1 MTTLVKQKPVS
12 LNKIALQRS
21 LCKED
26 YYYFVQTF
34 WDEVCKED
42 PVWNWHIRILCN
54 EIQKVCERIIAGHPK
69 RYDLIINVPPG
80 TTKSLLCSIMLLP
93 WLWTRMPSFR
103 FLGGSFN
110 AELALDFGNKA
121 RRLIRSDQYQEM
133 FPEIQIRDDQDTK
146 GYFANTLGGERYST
160 STGASII
167 GKHFHLHIID
177 DPINPKGA
185 RSILELKEANLWMSE
200 AVAQRCVN
208 RAITALILVMQ
219 RLGLDDP
226 SGIRLA
232 RTGGTPIRHICL
244 PAEVSDDVRP
254 LVLRNKY
261 KNGLLDPVRLN
272 KEILANAL
280 EELSPYGYAGQYEQR
295 PTPLTGGMFE
305 VNKIHGPAVPP
316 NPSEFK
322 YVMRWWDKSASQ
334 GKGDYTAGVLMGIKK
349 NSKDFPI
356 YWVLDVI
363 RKQVGST
370 ERERII
376 RNTAEFDRVKYEGI
390 YRIGLEQEPGSGG
403 KDSVIATTQ
412 KLDGFIVF
420 SERPTGSKMDRAHEF
435 ACQVGGENVAIA
447 PGVWNKTYIEELQYF
462 GPLCRHDDQVDASSG
477 VFNWLSRRKFKL
489 GAVGI

>member
-1 MTTLVKQKPVS
+1 
-12 LNKIALQRS
+12 
-21 LCKED
+21 
-26 YYYFVQTF
+26 
-34 WDEVCKED
+34 
-42 PVWNWHIRILCN
+42 
-54 EIQKVCERIIAGHPK
+54 
-69 RYDLIINVPPG
+69 
-80 TTKSLLCSIMLLP
+80 
-93 WLWTRMPSFR
+93 
-103 FLGGSFN
+103 
-110 AELALDFGNKA
+110 
-121 RRLIRSDQYQEM
+121 
-133 FPEIQIRDDQDTK
+133 
-146 GYFANTLGGERYST
+146 
-160 STGASII
+160 
-167 GKHFHLHIID
+167 
-177 DPINPKGA
+177 
-185 RSILELKEANLWMSE
+185 
-200 AVAQRCVN
+200 
-208 RAITALILVMQ
+208 
-219 RLGLDDP
+219 
-226 SGIRLA
+226 
-232 RTGGTPIRHICL
+232 
-244 PAEVSDDVRP
+244 
-254 LVLRNKY
+254 
-261 KNGLLDPVRLN
+261 
-272 KEILANAL
+272 
-280 EELSPYGYAGQYEQR
+280 
-295 PTPLTGGMFE
+295 MFE